1 MTTALLT
8 GFEPFAGDHR
18 NPSGEAVHLVAD
30 AWNGP
35 EELITAVLPTAF
47 GRGADRLAELF
58 AAHSPDVVIATG
70 LAGGRA
76 WVTPER
82 VAVNLIDARVP
93 DNDDEQPVDEPS
105 LPGAPAAYFSTLPV
119 KHIVNAIAAAGIP
132 ARPSLSAGA
141 FVCNHVFFRLM
152 DAVALRAGS
161 EDARPAGAG
170 APTPSGIRAGFIHVP
185 WADGFGGP
193 PGDPTL
199 PLEDIVRALGIAL
212 RVTLDA

>member
-8 GFEPFAGDHR
+8 GFEPFAGDAR
-18 NPSGEAVHLVAD
+18 NPSAEAVHLVAD

-35 EELITAVLPTAF
+35 QELVTAVLPTAF
-47 GRGADRLAELF
+47 GRSAERLAELL
-58 AAHSPDVVIATG
+58 AEHSPDVVIATG

-76 WVTPER
+76 WITPER

-93 DNDDEQPVDEPS
+93 DNDGQQPVDEPS

-119 KHIVNAIAAAGIP
+119 KPIVNAIAAAGIP

-152 DAVALRAGS
+152 DAVTLRAEGDRV
-161 EDARPAGAG
+161 EATGGA
-170 APTPSGIRAGFIHVP
+170 GIRAGFIHLR
-185 WADGFGGP
+185 WAVGLGGP
-193 PGDPTL
+193 AEDPAL
-199 PLEDIVRALGIAL
+199 PLEDIVRGLEIAL
-212 RVTLDA
+212 RATLDAR